1 MIELLVGKDKVVI
14 DDDNNVICNNAELK
28 RGIERLTLGGYPTID
43 GPVLLVQCV
52 IFDFGGT
59 IVGDDPAYTWMAKTR
74 KPYLGSPD
82 LIY

>member
-14 DDDNNVICNNAELK
+14 DDNNNVICNNAELK
-28 RGIERLTLGGYPTID
+28 RGIERITFAGYPTID
-43 GPVLLVQCV
+43 DHVLLVQCV

-59 IVGDDPAYTWMAKTR
+59 IVGDDPKYTWMAKTR
-74 KPYLGSPD
+74 KPFLGAWD